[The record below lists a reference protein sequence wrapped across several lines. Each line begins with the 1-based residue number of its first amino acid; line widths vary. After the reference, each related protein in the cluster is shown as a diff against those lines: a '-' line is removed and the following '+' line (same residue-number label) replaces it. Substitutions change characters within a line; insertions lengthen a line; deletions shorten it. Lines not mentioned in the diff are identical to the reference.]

1 MINYPNKKKVASIHT
16 NTSTMNRGM
25 ALEKD
30 INDSC
35 EYYKECKRALIYK
48 KPTPV
53 QVVRVDYPNR
63 NAAKIIE
70 AYYKVP
76 STTDYNGIY
85 RGRYI
90 DFEAKETRSKVSFS
104 LQNIHPHQIEHLK
117 QVQAHGG
124 IAFIIIRFSSY
135 GETFLLDASHMINA
149 YELET
154 KKSIRYDSIVANGYK
169 IMEGYIPRLKY
180 LDVVDTVYFKED

>member
-1 MINYPNKKKVASIHT
+1 MINYPNRKKVAQ
-16 NTSTMNRGM
+16 TSTSTARTNRGM

-35 EYYKECKRALIYK
+35 VYYKECNRALIYK

-85 RGRYI
+85 RGKYI
-90 DFEAKETRSKVSFS
+90 DFEAKETRSKVSFT

-124 IAFIIIRFSSY
+124 IAFLIIRFTHY
-135 GETFLLDASHMINA
+135 QETFLLDAMHMIKA
-149 YELET
+149 YEEES
-154 KKSIRYDSIVANGYK
+154 KKSITYESIIRNGFK
-169 IMEGYIPRLKY
+169 ISEGYIPRLKY
-180 LDVVDTVYFKED
+180 LDVVDEVYFKED